1 MEVSVEGEE
10 LLPEMFSEDLGWQT
24 AVARR
29 SSRRAASTVES
40 KKEDVRPSAST
51 SAGHRQNGEWNKK
64 RVIKAGRMPP
74 LPKDDAKIIIRP
86 RGGLD
91 VSKVGA
97 TNVGRAIMAAAGV
110 TEAHAGADVICPN
123 LQQNIIV
130 VSTPDRDNAA
140 RYTRI
145 KSIVVMGKEH
155 EVSAYEAAPHCTCKG
170 VIRGIT
176 LSDSPEELERNII
189 NARNPLALAA
199 KRIKNTGSVI
209 VAFDGWKVPNFVRYG
224 PVLVRCC
231 LYRKQVDN
239 CYACGRL
246 GHRAD
251 VCPTPNET
259 ICRGCSAPNPDEQHQ
274 CIPKCKLCDG
284 AHMTAAKVCRHR
296 YQIPYVVRR
305 RRWER
310 TAEASRNRD
319 STPPSGSGGVP
330 ATNVTEAEEDCK
342 SSSSRLGLIVSVET
356 SPENR

>member
-29 SSRRAASTVES
+29 SSRRAAGTVES

-155 EVSAYEAAPHCTCKG
+155 EVR

-199 KRIKNTGSVI
+199 KGSRTRAQLLW
-209 VAFDGWKVPNFVRYG
+209 AFDGWKVPNFVRYG
-224 PVLVRCC
+224 PVWGMQRT
-231 LYRKQVDN
+231 D
-239 CYACGRL
+239 
-246 GHRAD
+246 
-251 VCPTPNET
+251 
-259 ICRGCSAPNPDEQHQ
+259 PDEQHQ

-296 YQIPYVVRR
+296 YQIPYVVR
-305 RRWER
+305 
-310 TAEASRNRD
+310 
-319 STPPSGSGGVP
+319 
-330 ATNVTEAEEDCK
+330 EEDGK
-342 SSSSRLGLIVSVET
+342 GRQKPPKPRLDPTIWQ
-356 SPENR
+356 R

>member
-29 SSRRAASTVES
+29 SSRRAAGTVES

-330 ATNVTEAEEDCK
+330 ATNVTEAEEDCT

>member
-145 KSIVVMGKEH
+145 KVDRGDGKRTRGQCLR
-155 EVSAYEAAPHCTCKG
+155 SGAA
-170 VIRGIT
+170 
-176 LSDSPEELERNII
+176 
-189 NARNPLALAA
+189 
-199 KRIKNTGSVI
+199 
-209 VAFDGWKVPNFVRYG
+209 
-224 PVLVRCC
+224 
-231 LYRKQVDN
+231 LY
-239 CYACGRL
+239 L
-246 GHRAD
+246 
-251 VCPTPNET
+251 
-259 ICRGCSAPNPDEQHQ
+259 
-274 CIPKCKLCDG
+274 
-284 AHMTAAKVCRHR
+284 
-296 YQIPYVVRR
+296 
-305 RRWER
+305 
-310 TAEASRNRD
+310 
-319 STPPSGSGGVP
+319 
-330 ATNVTEAEEDCK
+330 
-342 SSSSRLGLIVSVET
+342 
-356 SPENR
+356 